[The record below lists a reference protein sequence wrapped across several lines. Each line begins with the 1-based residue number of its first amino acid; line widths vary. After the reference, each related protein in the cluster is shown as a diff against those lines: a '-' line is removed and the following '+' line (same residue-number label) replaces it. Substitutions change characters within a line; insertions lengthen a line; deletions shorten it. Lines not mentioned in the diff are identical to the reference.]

1 MPSIPGTPTSSSPI
15 TTSAP
20 TPAQIALAPSA
31 PIQMERSESGD
42 SVVEDARAAEEGPR
56 PEFLQI
62 TDLDVLASRL
72 VEDGAR
78 SGENYEGLLLV
89 SEIIGPAAPGAPT
102 PAPLANLAS
111 EAGSA
116 TATLANTSTE
126 KATVPYIGQVE
137 VQRRRVLKDGRVKLK
152 LSLLGVAVDRCGVC
166 LSQFRREE
174 RGALT
179 PVCRHSFH
187 EACLRRWL
195 RTAGVCPICRMA
207 LSMDE

>member
-1 MPSIPGTPTSSSPI
+1 
-15 TTSAP
+15 
-20 TPAQIALAPSA
+20 
-31 PIQMERSESGD
+31 
-42 SVVEDARAAEEGPR
+42 
-56 PEFLQI
+56 
-62 TDLDVLASRL
+62 
-72 VEDGAR
+72 
-78 SGENYEGLLLV
+78 
-89 SEIIGPAAPGAPT
+89 
-102 PAPLANLAS
+102 
-111 EAGSA
+111 
-116 TATLANTSTE
+116 
-126 KATVPYIGQVE
+126 TVPYIGQVE

-207 LSMDE
+207 LSMDQ

>member
-1 MPSIPGTPTSSSPI
+1 
-15 TTSAP
+15 
-20 TPAQIALAPSA
+20 
-31 PIQMERSESGD
+31 
-42 SVVEDARAAEEGPR
+42 
-56 PEFLQI
+56 
-62 TDLDVLASRL
+62 
-72 VEDGAR
+72 
-78 SGENYEGLLLV
+78 
-89 SEIIGPAAPGAPT
+89 
-102 PAPLANLAS
+102 
-111 EAGSA
+111 
-116 TATLANTSTE
+116 
-126 KATVPYIGQVE
+126 TVPYIGQVE

-179 PVCRHSFH
+179 PVCRHPFH